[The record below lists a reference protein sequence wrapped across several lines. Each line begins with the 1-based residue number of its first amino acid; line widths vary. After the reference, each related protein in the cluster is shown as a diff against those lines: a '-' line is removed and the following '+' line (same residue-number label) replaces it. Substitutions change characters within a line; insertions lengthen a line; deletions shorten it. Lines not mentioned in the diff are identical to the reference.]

1 MQFGEAQDSGRTFPP
16 ATRRAVGSSAKEQ
29 MERELNSL
37 KLQANL
43 AQQSRIQASVGM
55 WSIMMPFELITQPAA
70 VAKAF
75 ATKHKG
81 QSKHNF
87 GSPHVQVWRAMLV
100 SIIKAC
106 EELEPETK
114 TKIESSME
122 ILKEELKQFELAG
135 PQRGHEFI
143 RQCRVKQCKDESQ
156 GLLHYC
162 LSHLRP
168 NMRETDIAMHSAL
181 QTLQATILP
190 GTAPPSELER
200 KVQKDIEAIQAI
212 LGKK

>member
-1 MQFGEAQDSGRTFPP
+1 
-16 ATRRAVGSSAKEQ
+16 

-37 KLQANL
+37 KLQSHL

-55 WSIMMPFELITQPAA
+55 WSIMMPFSLIEQPAA

-75 ATKHKG
+75 AQKHKG
-81 QSKHNF
+81 QSRHNF

-100 SIIKAC
+100 TIIKEGEAI
-106 EELEPETK
+106 EVVQKATITNSLE
-114 TKIESSME
+114 IV
-122 ILKEELKQFELAG
+122 KEELKQFETAG
-135 PQRGHEFI
+135 PNRGHEFI
-143 RQCRVKQCKDESQ
+143 RQCRVKQCRDEAQ

-168 NMRETDIAMHSAL
+168 NMREIDIALHQIL
-181 QTLQATILP
+181 QVLQATILP

-200 KVQKDIEAIQAI
+200 KVQKDIEALQAI
-212 LGKK
+212 MGKK